1 MRTVR
6 VQRGIEAQPEAV
18 FDLITDHAH
27 YDRFRGVNRAELLG
41 EGEPPPNGVGATRR
55 VVSRPF
61 RFEEEITAFE
71 RPTRMDYLITKINA
85 PLDHQGASIR
95 LSEDRGRTI
104 VDWTSSFTVPTPL
117 VGGIQ
122 ERLWA
127 LALGRGFRRV
137 LADVERM
144 LGEERRAT

>member
-27 YDRFRGVNRAELLG
+27 YDRFRGIHASELLR
-41 EGEPPPNGVGATRR
+41 EGDPPPNGLGATRR

-85 PLDHQGASIR
+85 PLEHQGASIR
-95 LSEDRGRTI
+95 LLEDRGRTI
-104 VDWTSSFTVPTPL
+104 VEWTSGFRVPTPV
-117 VGGIQ
+117 VGGLM
-122 ERLWA
+122 ERAWSLA
-127 LALGRGFRRV
+127 LARGFRRV
-137 LADVERM
+137 LEDVERM
-144 LGEERRAT
+144 LTGR

>member
-1 MRTVR
+1 MATVR
-6 VQRGIEAQPEAV
+6 VERGIEAQPEQV
-18 FDLITDHAH
+18 FDLITDHAN
-27 YDRFRGVNRAELLG
+27 YDRFRGIHGSELLR
-41 EGEPPPNGVGATRR
+41 EGDPAPNGLGAIRR

-71 RPTRMDYLITKINA
+71 RPTRMDYLITRINA
-85 PLDHQGASIR
+85 PLEHQGASIR

-104 VDWTSSFTVPTPL
+104 VDWTSSFRVPTPL

-122 ERLWA
+122 ERIWV

-137 LADVERM
+137 LDDVERI
-144 LGEERRAT
+144 LRSA